1 MNPGDMRCVDN
12 IGLNHQVFVKKLS
25 RISVISV
32 DAADLGGGQYYMV
45 DFVLLTER
53 IDGGLLG

>member
-1 MNPGDMRCVDN
+1 MRCVDN